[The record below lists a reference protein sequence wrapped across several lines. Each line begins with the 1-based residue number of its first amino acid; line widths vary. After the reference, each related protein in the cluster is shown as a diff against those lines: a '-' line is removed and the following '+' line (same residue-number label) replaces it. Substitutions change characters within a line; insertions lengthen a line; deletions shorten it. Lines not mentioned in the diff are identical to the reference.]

1 MKKLNSLDE
10 YRKTSLINL
19 IVTFVLFVITIPFFF
34 FNLMEIPLGLILGGI
49 LGSLVYLIFSLLK
62 NKRISLTVTF
72 IFVKLG
78 VLIALAIGD
87 AFLYYKAGIKVFNL
101 FALLGGYLVSTVVL
115 VIVSRKEEKNA

>member
-19 IVTFVLFVITIPFFF
+19 IVTFVLFVTTIPFFF
-34 FNLMEIPLGLILGGI
+34 FDLMEIPLGLILGGI